1 MKVETKYQTLVS
13 SRWLYMD
20 VVVSDSISQ
29 DILSQIYDVIQSDVA
44 LHLQV
49 H

>member
-1 MKVETKYQTLVS
+1 MLSYGVEFATVYRRMYKNV
-13 SRWLYMD
+13 
-20 VVVSDSISQ
+20 
-29 DILSQIYDVIQSDVA
+29 LSQIYDVIQSDVA

>member
-1 MKVETKYQTLVS
+1 MNDHAS
-13 SRWLYMD
+13 SIFYMIPYFWRY
-20 VVVSDSISQ
+20 VK
-29 DILSQIYDVIQSDVA
+29 LSQIYDVIQPDVA